1 MKNNRLRTRPLNLAA
16 YLVPWL
22 LAAPIVA
29 QTEGNPPGRA
39 ARLSVIEGQV
49 SFQPSGENDWSQA
62 TLNYTMTTGDRIYTY
77 DGSRAELEV
86 GPWAV
91 RLSQD
96 TDLTMANLTDQFMQL
111 GVGRGSVRVAV
122 YQMPPDNTVEI
133 ATPNGALTAS
143 EPGSYRVDVDPDNG
157 TRVIVNRGSLQVSG
171 GGANQTIEAGQAAQ
185 LTGTEPIEVTLLS
198 LPARMVSIS
207 GAPSAIGA

>member
-1 MKNNRLRTRPLNLAA
+1 MKTKPWGTLRLKLGAFLA
-16 YLVPWL
+16 LFL
-22 LAAPIVA
+22 LAAPIFA

-91 RLSQD
+91 RLAQD
-96 TDLTMANLTDQFMQL
+96 TDLTMANLADQFMQL
-111 GVGRGSVRVAV
+111 GVGQGSVRVTV
-122 YQMPPDNTVEI
+122 YQMPPGNTVEI
-133 ATPNGALTAS
+133 ATPN
-143 EPGSYRVDVDPDNG
+143 E
-157 TRVIVNRGSLQVSG
+157 
-171 GGANQTIEAGQAAQ
+171 
-185 LTGTEPIEVTLLS
+185 
-198 LPARMVSIS
+198 
-207 GAPSAIGA
+207 

>member
-1 MKNNRLRTRPLNLAA
+1 VGGAQVDQVAERKDRQVQGHFGGQLVMKNNRLRTRPLNLAA

-86 GPWAV
+86 GPWAA
-91 RLSQD
+91 RK
-96 TDLTMANLTDQFMQL
+96 
-111 GVGRGSVRVAV
+111 
-122 YQMPPDNTVEI
+122 
-133 ATPNGALTAS
+133 
-143 EPGSYRVDVDPDNG
+143 
-157 TRVIVNRGSLQVSG
+157 TRTSPWQI
-171 GGANQTIEAGQAAQ
+171 
-185 LTGTEPIEVTLLS
+185 
-198 LPARMVSIS
+198 
-207 GAPSAIGA
+207 